1 MSLTSGTAA
10 LRLFHLIRPLPD
22 TLPEMLN
29 ANRLPA
35 FDSIKD
41 APVYGWLPG
50 QDIIP
55 GREINSDTI
64 RHHSHTMATLV
75 RAERKVPT
83 NLLRAECRAQE
94 RIRLEAE
101 GRQFLSRHDRQEIR
115 ESVLA
120 RLLPTTTPSLH
131 GTTMMHPQNSKF
143 LFTDAVSTAAA
154 DSLVI
159 HFRHA
164 VDFAPEPIEPA
175 SAGRIFARCITRDWM
190 PLAYGA
196 IPAEGCDNH
205 PGYDFMTWLWYKS
218 ETAGNID
225 TGARRAALLV
235 EGPLKLV
242 NTTTSG
248 AQATSLRKGQPV
260 TSSEAKAAL
269 LAGKKL
275 ASATFSFAI
284 GEEVFRV
291 TINGEDFTFRGL
303 RLPDA
308 KDDGLDPASASVHRA
323 IKLYEF
329 ADLFTGL
336 YASYC
341 AQRSVASVSSVLQS
355 DMQAWVKDRQA
366 IS

>member
-1 MSLTSGTAA
+1 MSLTTGTVA
-10 LRLFHLIRPLPD
+10 LRLFHLPRAIPD
-22 TLPEMLN
+22 VIAALLN
-29 ANRLPA
+29 AHRLPA

-50 QDIIP
+50 QDILP
-55 GREINSDTI
+55 GREIDSNTI
-64 RHHSHTMATLV
+64 RHHGHTMATLV

-101 GRQFLSRHDRQEIR
+101 GRQFLSRTDRQEIR

-131 GTTMMHPQNSKF
+131 GTTMLHPQNSKF

-164 VDFAPEPIEPA
+164 IDFAPEPVEPQTA
-175 SAGRIFARCITRDWM
+175 DRIFGKADARDWM

-205 PGYDFMTWLWYKS
+205 AGYDFLTWLWYKS
-218 ETAGNID
+218 EVSAFVD
-225 TGARRAALLV
+225 TGAGKAALLV
-235 EGPLKLV
+235 EGPIKLV
-242 NTTTSG
+242 NTTAGG
-248 AQATSLRKGQPV
+248 AQATVLRKGQPI
-260 TSSEAKAAL
+260 TCSEAKAAL

-275 ASATFSFAI
+275 ASATFTLAI
-284 GEEVFRV
+284 GEEVFRA

-303 RLPDA
+303 KLPDA
-308 KDDGLDPASASVHRA
+308 KDDCLDPASAFQHRA

-341 AQRSVASVSSVLQS
+341 AQRSVASFSSVLQS
-355 DMQAWVKDRQA
+355 DMKAWVADRQA

>member
-1 MSLTSGTAA
+1 MSLTTGTAA

-22 TLPEMLN
+22 NVAELLN

-35 FDSIKD
+35 LDSVKD

-50 QDIIP
+50 QDITP
-55 GREINSDTI
+55 GREVTSDTI
-64 RHHSHTMATLV
+64 RHHGHIMATLV

-83 NLLRAECRAQE
+83 NLLRAYCRAQE
-94 RIRLEAE
+94 RNRLEAE
-101 GRQFLSRHDRQEIR
+101 GRQFLSRHDRQELR
-115 ESVLA
+115 ESILA
-120 RLLPTTTPSLH
+120 RLLPTTTPALH
-131 GTTMMHPQNSKF
+131 GTAMLHMQNSKF

-154 DSLVI
+154 DCLVI

-164 VDFAPEPIEPA
+164 VGFAPEPIEPQTA
-175 SAGRIFARCITRDWM
+175 ARIFSRVDTRDWM

-205 PGYDFMTWLWYKS
+205 PGYDFLTWLWYKS
-218 ETAGNID
+218 ETEGRVD
-225 TGARRAALLV
+225 TGAGRAALLV

-242 NTTTSG
+242 NTCTGG
-248 AQATSLRKGQPV
+248 AQATALRKGQPV

-284 GEEVFRV
+284 GDEVFRA
-291 TINGEDFTFRGL
+291 TISGEDFTFRGL
-303 RLPDA
+303 KLPDA
-308 KDDGLDPASASVHRA
+308 GPDAVDASTAFQHRA

-341 AQRSVASVSSVLQS
+341 ATRSVQS
-355 DMQAWVKDRQA
+355 DASALQANMRIWVRERQA